1 MTQRERIELFLD
13 TPRSLAQIA
22 WHCHVWPRE
31 AFNILAKLVSE
42 GRVKVTVIDINGR
55 NLRGY
60 VQNENETTASE
71 PDPELRG
78 QAARHNGIGHSQPQP
93 SG

>member
-13 TPRSLAQIA
+13 TPRSLAKIA

-31 AFNILAKLVSE
+31 AFDILAKLVSE
-42 GRVKVTVIDINGR
+42 GRVKVTSIDINGR

-60 VQNENETTASE
+60 VQNGNATTASE
-71 PDPELRG
+71 PDTELRREDP
-78 QAARHNGIGHSQPQP
+78 RHNGAGHSQPQP

>member
-22 WHCHVWPRE
+22 WHCHVWPGE
-31 AFNILAKLVSE
+31 ALTILTKLVSE

-60 VQNENETTASE
+60 VQNENETTAGE
-71 PDPELRG
+71 PDTELRG
-78 QAARHNGIGHSQPQP
+78 QAARHNRAGHSQPQP
-93 SG
+93 IG

>member
-1 MTQRERIELFLD
+1 MTQRERIESFLD

-22 WHCHVWPRE
+22 WHCHVWPGE
-31 AFNILAKLVSE
+31 ALGILTKLVSE

-60 VQNENETTASE
+60 VQNENETTTGE
-71 PDPELRG
+71 PDPEIRRE
-78 QAARHNGIGHSQPQP
+78 APRHNGAGHREPQP

>member
-1 MTQRERIELFLD
+1 MTQREIIESFLD

-22 WHCHVWPRE
+22 WHCNVWPGE
-31 AFNILAKLVSE
+31 ALGILAKLVSE

-60 VQNENETTASE
+60 VQNENETTAGE
-71 PDPELRG
+71 RDTELRRE
-78 QAARHNGIGHSQPQP
+78 AARHNGIGHSQPQP
-93 SG
+93 SR

>member
-22 WHCHVWPRE
+22 WHCHVWPGE
-31 AFNILAKLVSE
+31 ALAILAKLVSE
-42 GRVKVTVIDINGR
+42 GRVKVTSIDINGR

-60 VQNENETTASE
+60 VQNGNATTASE
-71 PDPELRG
+71 PDTELRG
-78 QAARHNGIGHSQPQP
+78 QAARHNRAGHREPQP

>member
-22 WHCHVWPRE
+22 WHCHVWPGE
-31 AFNILAKLVSE
+31 ALAILTKLVSE
-42 GRVKVTVIDINGR
+42 GRVKVTSIDINGR
-55 NLRGY
+55 QLRGY
-60 VQNENETTASE
+60 VQNENETTAGE
-71 PDPELRG
+71 RDTQLRG
-78 QAARHNGIGHSQPQP
+78 QAPRHNGAGHSQPQP